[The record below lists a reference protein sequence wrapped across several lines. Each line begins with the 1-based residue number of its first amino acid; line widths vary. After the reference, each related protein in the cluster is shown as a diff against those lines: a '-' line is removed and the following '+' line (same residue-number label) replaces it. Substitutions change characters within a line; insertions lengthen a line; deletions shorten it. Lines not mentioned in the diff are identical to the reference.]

1 MEKVKDMIVKQKLA
15 VKYGDASF
23 TEYKD
28 GSVEFEFETNKKV
41 IMNIIGDKKVKF
53 IPVDK

>member
-1 MEKVKDMIVKQKLA
+1 MEEVKDIIVQQKLA
-15 VKYGDASF
+15 IKDGVVSF

-28 GSVEFEFETNKKV
+28 GSVEFEFETDKKV

>member
-1 MEKVKDMIVKQKLA
+1 MEEVKDMIVKQKLV
-15 VKYGDASF
+15 VKYGDVSF

>member
-1 MEKVKDMIVKQKLA
+1 MEEVKNIIVQQKLA
-15 VKYGDASF
+15 IKDGIVSF
-23 TEYKD
+23 TEYED
-28 GSVEFEFETNKKV
+28 GSVEFEFETDKKV

>member
-1 MEKVKDMIVKQKLA
+1 MEEVKDMIVKQKLA
-15 VKYGDASF
+15 VKYGDVSF

-28 GSVEFEFETNKKV
+28 GSVEFEFETDKKV

-53 IPVDK
+53 IQVDK

>member
-1 MEKVKDMIVKQKLA
+1 MEQTKGMIVKQKMA
-15 VKYGDASF
+15 VKYGDISF

-28 GSVEFEFETNKKV
+28 GSIEFEFETDKKL
-41 IMNIIGDKKVKF
+41 IMNIIDDNKVKF